1 MKREVQGVLLLLVG
15 GALLKIAIAGTY
27 LRYVKPSAQPLL
39 IAAGA
44 VLVVVAAVSLWP
56 TLRGRDF
63 HDDHEHGGASGHG
76 HSHERS
82 WIGAL
87 LLAPTLAL
95 LVISPPALGSFQA
108 SRSGTAL
115 APPADSDFP
124 PLPSGDPVRL
134 SVLDYATRAVYDK
147 GNSLSG
153 RHVRLS
159 GFIIKSAN
167 GTPYLARMV
176 ITCCAADARPVKV
189 GLAGQVPA
197 GLVADE
203 WIQVDGTFTTRT
215 DSDPVNAQTIP
226 YLEVSASQQIPT
238 PVSQYVS

>member
-1 MKREVQGVLLLLVG
+1 VRREVQGVLLLLVG

-44 VLVVVAAVSLWP
+44 VLVIVAAVSLWP
-56 TLRGRDF
+56 TLRGRDSRE
-63 HDDHEHGGASGHG
+63 DHGHG
-76 HSHERS
+76 HGHGHGHERS

-115 APPADSDFP
+115 TAPADSDFP

-159 GFIIKSAN
+159 GFIIKSGN

-189 GLAGQVPA
+189 GLSGQVPG

-226 YLEVSASQQIPT
+226 YIEVSAAQQIPT
-238 PVSQYVS
+238 PASQYVS